1 MADTLNELI
10 ERRDALAKRLE
21 AIRADIGRGLDRDA
35 EEQAVQLENFEV
47 LREIHRVTEQE
58 LQQVRAQIRA
68 RGGDSD

>member
-10 ERRDALAKRLE
+10 ERRDALTKRLE

-47 LREIHRVTEQE
+47 LQEIHRVTEQE
-58 LQQVRAQIRA
+58 LQAVRARIRA
-68 RGGDSD
+68 HGGDSD

>member
-1 MADTLNELI
+1 MAETLNELI

-47 LREIHRVTEQE
+47 LQEIHRVTEQE
-58 LQQVRAQIRA
+58 LQAVRAQIRA